1 MSGRK
6 SNWAKALL
14 AALGAGLLLFSLP
27 VGLVETVVGGGG
39 RSPPQTPPPPP
50 PGRRAP
56 RRVGGGWGGLV
67 LGLAWAGQRERR
79 VALLTHDKQGR
90 ESGAAGV
97 SEMGFALSKLNWLSR
112 GRSKTGP
119 ALRRSDSH
127 PDAPARA
134 PIFASRDFGGLDI
147 FTRTAP
153 TAGEEEAQAAP
164 SGGLAI
170 SGAPEKMT
178 EETAFARLQQAF
190 SPENS
195 AETGPETGPEAV
207 DADPAEMARPARARP
222 APIAHLSLAELTQRL
237 EQGLAQRK
245 RMGRPVSVLADMP
258 VETAVPVRDEVEQGV
273 DEALRAALGTLR
285 TMTGRAR

>member
-1 MSGRK
+1 MSRRK
-6 SNWAKALL
+6 SIWAKALL

-27 VGLVETVVGGGG
+27 VGLVETVVASSGL
-39 RSPPQTPPPPP
+39 SEAIPAAAPPLGPKARLLFA
-50 PGRRAP
+50 GFGAAM
-56 RRVGGGWGGLV
+56 V

-153 TAGEEEAQAAP
+153 PAEEEAQAAP

-190 SPENS
+190 SPESS
-195 AETGPETGPEAV
+195 AETGREAV
-207 DADPAEMARPARARP
+207 DADPAEMAQPARARP

>member
-6 SNWAKALL
+6 SIWAKALL

-27 VGLVETVVGGGG
+27 VGLVETVVASSGL
-39 RSPPQTPPPPP
+39 SEAMPAAAPPL
-50 PGRRAP
+50 
-56 RRVGGGWGGLV
+56 GLKARLLFAGFGAAMV

-153 TAGEEEAQAAP
+153 PAEEEAQAAP

-190 SPENS
+190 SPESS
-195 AETGPETGPEAV
+195 AETGREAV
-207 DADPAEMARPARARP
+207 DADPAEMAQPARARP

>member
-1 MSGRK
+1 MSRRK
-6 SNWAKALL
+6 SIWAKALL

-27 VGLVETVVGGGG
+27 VGLVETVVASSGL
-39 RSPPQTPPPPP
+39 SEAIPAAAPPLGPKARLLFA
-50 PGRRAP
+50 GFGA
-56 RRVGGGWGGLV
+56 VMV

-153 TAGEEEAQAAP
+153 PAEEEAQAAP

-190 SPENS
+190 SPESS
-195 AETGPETGPEAV
+195 AETGREAV
-207 DADPAEMARPARARP
+207 DADPAEMAQPARARP

>member
-1 MSGRK
+1 MSRRK
-6 SNWAKALL
+6 SNWTKALL

-27 VGLVETVVGGGG
+27 VGLVETVVASSGL
-39 RSPPQTPPPPP
+39 SEAIPAAAPPLGPKARLLFA
-50 PGRRAP
+50 GFGA
-56 RRVGGGWGGLV
+56 VMV

-153 TAGEEEAQAAP
+153 PAEEEAQAAP

-195 AETGPETGPEAV
+195 AETGPEAV
-207 DADPAEMARPARARP
+207 DADPAEMAPPARARP

>member
-27 VGLVETVVGGGG
+27 VGLVETVVASSGL
-39 RSPPQTPPPPP
+39 SEAIPAAAPPLGPKARLLFA
-50 PGRRAP
+50 GFGA
-56 RRVGGGWGGLV
+56 VMV

-90 ESGAAGV
+90 ESAAAGV

-153 TAGEEEAQAAP
+153 PAEEEAQAAP

-190 SPENS
+190 SPESS
-195 AETGPETGPEAV
+195 AETGREAV
-207 DADPAEMARPARARP
+207 DADPAEMAQPARARP

>member
-1 MSGRK
+1 MSRRK
-6 SNWAKALL
+6 SIWAKALL

-27 VGLVETVVGGGG
+27 VGLVETVVASSGL
-39 RSPPQTPPPPP
+39 SEAIPAAAPPLGPKARLLFA
-50 PGRRAP
+50 GFGAAM
-56 RRVGGGWGGLV
+56 V

-153 TAGEEEAQAAP
+153 PAEEEAQAAP

-190 SPENS
+190 SPESS
-195 AETGPETGPEAV
+195 AETGREAV
-207 DADPAEMARPARARP
+207 DADPAEMAQPARARP

-258 VETAVPVRDEVEQGV
+258 VETAVPVRDEVEHGV

>member
-27 VGLVETVVGGGG
+27 VGLVETVVASSGL
-39 RSPPQTPPPPP
+39 SEAIPAAAPPLGPKARLLFA
-50 PGRRAP
+50 GFGA
-56 RRVGGGWGGLV
+56 VMV

-153 TAGEEEAQAAP
+153 PAEEEAQAAP

-190 SPENS
+190 SPESS
-195 AETGPETGPEAV
+195 AETGREAV
-207 DADPAEMARPARARP
+207 DADPAEMAQPARARP

>member
-1 MSGRK
+1 MSRRK
-6 SNWAKALL
+6 SIWAKALL

-27 VGLVETVVGGGG
+27 VGLVETVVASSGL
-39 RSPPQTPPPPP
+39 SEAIPAAAPPLGPKARLLFA
-50 PGRRAP
+50 GFGA
-56 RRVGGGWGGLV
+56 VMV

-119 ALRRSDSH
+119 ALGRSDSH

-153 TAGEEEAQAAP
+153 PAEEEAQAAP

-178 EETAFARLQQAF
+178 EETAFAHLQQAF

-195 AETGPETGPEAV
+195 AETGPEAV
-207 DADPAEMARPARARP
+207 DADPAEMAQPARARP

>member
-1 MSGRK
+1 MASSGL
-6 SNWAKALL
+6 SEAIPAAAPPLGPKAR
-14 AALGAGLLLFSLP
+14 LLFAGFGA
-27 VGLVETVVGGGG
+27 VM
-39 RSPPQTPPPPP
+39 
-50 PGRRAP
+50 
-56 RRVGGGWGGLV
+56 V

-153 TAGEEEAQAAP
+153 PAEEEAQAAP

-195 AETGPETGPEAV
+195 AETGPEAV
-207 DADPAEMARPARARP
+207 DADPAEMAQPARARP

>member
-27 VGLVETVVGGGG
+27 VGLVETVVASSGL
-39 RSPPQTPPPPP
+39 SEAMPAAAPPL
-50 PGRRAP
+50 
-56 RRVGGGWGGLV
+56 GLKARLLFAGFGAVMV

-153 TAGEEEAQAAP
+153 PAEEEAQAAP

-190 SPENS
+190 SPESS
-195 AETGPETGPEAV
+195 AETGREAV
-207 DADPAEMARPARARP
+207 DADPAEMAQPARARP

>member
-6 SNWAKALL
+6 SIWAKALL

-27 VGLVETVVGGGG
+27 VGLVETVVASSGL
-39 RSPPQTPPPPP
+39 SEAIPAAAPPLGPKARLLFA
-50 PGRRAP
+50 GFGA
-56 RRVGGGWGGLV
+56 VMV

-153 TAGEEEAQAAP
+153 PAEEEAQAAP

-190 SPENS
+190 SPESS
-195 AETGPETGPEAV
+195 AETGREAV
-207 DADPAEMARPARARP
+207 DADPAEMAQPARARP

>member
-6 SNWAKALL
+6 SIWAKALL

-27 VGLVETVVGGGG
+27 VGLVETVVASSGL
-39 RSPPQTPPPPP
+39 SEAIPAAAPPLGPKARLLFA
-50 PGRRAP
+50 GFGAAM
-56 RRVGGGWGGLV
+56 V

-153 TAGEEEAQAAP
+153 PAEEEAQAAP

-190 SPENS
+190 SPESS
-195 AETGPETGPEAV
+195 AETGPETGRKPS
-207 DADPAEMARPARARP
+207 M
-222 APIAHLSLAELTQRL
+222 PILRRWRSPR
-237 EQGLAQRK
+237 
-245 RMGRPVSVLADMP
+245 GRGPLPS
-258 VETAVPVRDEVEQGV
+258 RIF
-273 DEALRAALGTLR
+273 RWR
-285 TMTGRAR
+285 N

>member
-1 MSGRK
+1 
-6 SNWAKALL
+6 
-14 AALGAGLLLFSLP
+14 
-27 VGLVETVVGGGG
+27 
-39 RSPPQTPPPPP
+39 
-50 PGRRAP
+50 
-56 RRVGGGWGGLV
+56 
-67 LGLAWAGQRERR
+67 
-79 VALLTHDKQGR
+79 
-90 ESGAAGV
+90 
-97 SEMGFALSKLNWLSR
+97 MGFALSKLNWLSR

-153 TAGEEEAQAAP
+153 PAEEEAQAAP

-190 SPENS
+190 SPESS
-195 AETGPETGPEAV
+195 AETGREAV
-207 DADPAEMARPARARP
+207 DADPAEMAQPARARP

>member
-1 MSGRK
+1 MSRRK
-6 SNWAKALL
+6 SIWAKALL

-27 VGLVETVVGGGG
+27 VGLVETVVASSGL
-39 RSPPQTPPPPP
+39 SEAIPAAAPPLGPKARLLFA
-50 PGRRAP
+50 GFGAAM
-56 RRVGGGWGGLV
+56 V
-67 LGLAWAGQRERR
+67 LGLVWAGQRERR

-112 GRSKTGP
+112 SRSKTGP

-153 TAGEEEAQAAP
+153 PAEEEAQAAP

-190 SPENS
+190 SPESS
-195 AETGPETGPEAV
+195 AETGREAV
-207 DADPAEMARPARARP
+207 DADPAEMAQPARARP

>member
-1 MSGRK
+1 MSRRK
-6 SNWAKALL
+6 SIWAKALL

-27 VGLVETVVGGGG
+27 VGLVETVVASSGL
-39 RSPPQTPPPPP
+39 SEAMPAAAPPL
-50 PGRRAP
+50 
-56 RRVGGGWGGLV
+56 GLKARLLFAGFGAAMV

-153 TAGEEEAQAAP
+153 PAEEEAQAAP

-190 SPENS
+190 SPESS
-195 AETGPETGPEAV
+195 AETGREAV
-207 DADPAEMARPARARP
+207 DADPAEMAQPARARP

>member
-1 MSGRK
+1 M
-6 SNWAKALL
+6 
-14 AALGAGLLLFSLP
+14 
-27 VGLVETVVGGGG
+27 
-39 RSPPQTPPPPP
+39 
-50 PGRRAP
+50 
-56 RRVGGGWGGLV
+56 V

>member
-6 SNWAKALL
+6 SIWAKALL

-27 VGLVETVVGGGG
+27 VGLVETVVASSGL
-39 RSPPQTPPPPP
+39 SEAIPAAAPPL
-50 PGRRAP
+50 
-56 RRVGGGWGGLV
+56 GLKARLLFAGFGAAMV

-153 TAGEEEAQAAP
+153 PAEEEAQAAP

-190 SPENS
+190 SPESS
-195 AETGPETGPEAV
+195 AETGREAV
-207 DADPAEMARPARARP
+207 DADPAEMAQPARARP

>member
-27 VGLVETVVGGGG
+27 VGLVETVVASSGL
-39 RSPPQTPPPPP
+39 SEAIPAAAPPLGPKARLLFA
-50 PGRRAP
+50 GFGA
-56 RRVGGGWGGLV
+56 VMV

-273 DEALRAALGTLR
+273 DEALRVALGTLR